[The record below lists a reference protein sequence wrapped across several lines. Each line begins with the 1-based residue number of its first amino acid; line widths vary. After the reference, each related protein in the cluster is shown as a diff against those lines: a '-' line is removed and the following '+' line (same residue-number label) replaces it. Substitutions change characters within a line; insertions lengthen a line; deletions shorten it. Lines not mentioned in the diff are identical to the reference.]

1 MNALFSS
8 SVSESIAWLSKDILF
23 ASFILLLLVIVVVLA
38 AFNVRMRQRIK
49 RELEGEADSASTN
62 TSPET
67 LALTRQQLFREI
79 SRHENTE
86 QLLRETQHYMQS
98 VINSM
103 PSILIGVTADG
114 VITHWNLAATK
125 ATHMHADEALGANIR
140 NVFPELPMIPKL
152 ISSAIS
158 EGTAFKRENIQQGS
172 GSAKT
177 FVELVVYPLTMHDI
191 SGAVVM
197 IEDVSKQTR
206 IESMMIHSE
215 KMMSLGEMAAGL
227 AHEINNPLAGIL
239 NSTQNIE
246 RRTLESLPANEKT
259 AQELGLDLEKMQRY
273 LRERGIIEFLQTIRT
288 SGEQAAQI
296 VKNMLEFS
304 RSNYQSQV
312 PYDIRV
318 LIDES
323 LELVRKSLELR
334 TAMGV
339 EMPNVR
345 VVIGDDVPLVPC
357 SSTEMKQVLVNLV
370 RNAAQA
376 FQSDEY
382 GPPLDPLVLIEVSRA
397 DDKIHIDISDNG
409 PGMPESIRR
418 HIFEPFFTTKD
429 TGKGTG
435 LGLSVTYFIITEH
448 HNGSI
453 DVTSSPGDG
462 TTFSITLPLAA

>member
-1 MNALFSS
+1 MPWLTKELALA
-8 SVSESIAWLSKDILF
+8 SVILF
-23 ASFILLLLVIVVVLA
+23 LLVVVIVLA
-38 AFNVRMRQRIK
+38 AINRRLRKHIK
-49 RELEGEADSASTN
+49 RDIEGDSEGTSTY

-79 SRHENTE
+79 SRHESTE

-103 PSILIGVTADG
+103 PSILIGVTEDC

-140 NVFPELPMIPKL
+140 SVFPELPMIPKL
-152 ISSAIS
+152 VASAIS

-177 FVELVVYPLTMHDI
+177 FVELVVYPLTMDDI

-197 IEDVSKQTR
+197 IEDVSKQTHM
-206 IESMMIHSE
+206 ESMMIHSE

-246 RRTLESLPANEKT
+246 RRTLEKLPANEST
-259 AQELGLDLEKMQRY
+259 AKALGLDLEVMQRY
-273 LRERGIIEFLQTIRT
+273 LHDRGIVEFLQSIRS

-304 RSNYQSQV
+304 RSNYQSHIPQ
-312 PYDIRV
+312 DISV
-318 LIDES
+318 IINES
-323 LELVRKSLELR
+323 LELTRKSLELR
-334 TAMGV
+334 TSLGV

-345 VVIGDDVPLVPC
+345 VVIGEDVPFVPC
-357 SSTEMKQVLVNLV
+357 SATEIKQVLVNLV

-382 GPPLDPLVLIEVSRA
+382 DPPLDPLVLIEVSCQENDLR
-397 DDKIHIDISDNG
+397 IDISDNG

-448 HNGSI
+448 HQGSI
-453 DVTSSPGDG
+453 DVSSSPGDG
-462 TTFSITLPLAA
+462 TTFSILLPLKPE